1 MHRGAIIKNAQNRNN
16 NFVHFYNRHLLKY
29 EYNNNQKE
37 TKKTAN
43 LFRRNSDYEDEI
55 TITKAQA
62 EKVIEKIEK
71 AWVQE

>member
-1 MHRGAIIKNAQNRNN
+1 MTWKLRKSI
-16 NFVHFYNRHLLKY
+16 Y
-29 EYNNNQKE
+29 EYYVSIKYKLDE
-37 TKKTAN
+37 TEKTAN